1 MTSACV
7 ILVINKAWHSPF
19 ACSKVPGKK
28 KKKEKEK
35 VYQRLERPFTER
47 ELSGQL
53 CETCNTLPKMPSAL
67 REPLLTAAAAAEQIL
82 S

>member
-1 MTSACV
+1 M
-7 ILVINKAWHSPF
+7 P
-19 ACSKVPGKK
+19 VPRFPERK

-47 ELSGQL
+47 ALSGQL
-53 CETCNTLPKMPSAL
+53 CETCNTLPKMPIAL
-67 REPLLTAAAAAEQIL
+67 REPLLAAAAAAAEQIL